1 MPELPEVENTRRY
14 LIEAGL
20 PSSSFQG
27 ANITWAKAV
36 RTPPLEDF
44 VLGLLGATVREVER
58 RGKYLLVRL
67 SRDTGD
73 DGETQPALPATLIL
87 HLGMTGSL
95 RVQASGQ
102 TSHPL
107 IRHTFHLQGGR
118 ELRFIDGRKF
128 GKLWLTSNPDQVLPS
143 LGPDPLGEDFT
154 VDALAGALGRRNAP
168 IKAML
173 LEQAI
178 VAGMGNLY
186 ADESLYLSSI
196 NPTRPASSLSIIE
209 LERLRNSIVAAFSA
223 SLARYDQARQ
233 EQWPDPPMG
242 LEAWSIPR
250 KSGEQCPRC
259 GTGIVG
265 IRIRARGTYFCPG
278 CQPP

>member
-44 VLGLLGATVREVER
+44 VLGLLGTTVREVDR
-58 RGKYLLVRL
+58 RGKYLLLQL
-67 SRDTGD
+67 SKEEGA
-73 DGETQPALPATLIL
+73 DGETQPATLIL
-87 HLGMTGSL
+87 HLGMTGGL
-95 RVQASGQ
+95 RVQASEQ
-102 TSHPL
+102 TPHPL
-107 IRHTFHLQGGR
+107 VRHTFHLQGSR

-128 GKLWLTSNPDQVLPS
+128 GKLWLTSDPDQVLPS
-143 LGPDPLGEDFT
+143 LGPDPLGEGFT
-154 VDALAGALGRRNAP
+154 VDALAEALGRRNAP
-168 IKAML
+168 VKAML

-178 VAGMGNLY
+178 VPGMGNLY
-186 ADESLYLSSI
+186 ADESLYLSGI
-196 NPTRPASSLSIIE
+196 NPTQPASSLSAPDI
-209 LERLRNSIVAAFSA
+209 ERLRNSIVAAFSA

-233 EQWPDPPMG
+233 AHWPDPPMG

-250 KSGEQCPRC
+250 KSGAPCPRC
-259 GTGIVG
+259 GAGIVAT
-265 IRIRARGTYFCPG
+265 RVRARGTYFCPG

>member
-27 ANITWAKAV
+27 ATITWAKAV
-36 RTPPLEDF
+36 RKPPLEDF
-44 VLGLLGATVREVER
+44 VLGLLGATVREVDR

-67 SRDTGD
+67 SRDSETGHRTHAVEA
-73 DGETQPALPATLIL
+73 ETLVL
-87 HLGMTGSL
+87 HLGMTGGL

-102 TSHPL
+102 APHPL
-107 IRHTFHLQGGR
+107 VRHTFHLQGGR

-128 GKLWLTSNPDQVLPS
+128 GKLWLTPDPDQVLPP
-143 LGPDPLGEDFT
+143 LGPDPLSGGFT
-154 VDALAGALGRRNAP
+154 VDALAGAIGRRNAP

-186 ADESLYLSSI
+186 ADESLYLSGV
-196 NPTRPASSLSIIE
+196 NPTRPASSLSETEI
-209 LERLRNSIVAAFSA
+209 ERLRNSIVAAFSA

-250 KSGEQCPRC
+250 KSGERCPRC

-265 IRIRARGTYFCPG
+265 IRVRARGTYFCPG

>member
-44 VLGLLGATVREVER
+44 VLGLLGATVREVDR

-67 SRDTGD
+67 SRDSEAGHRTHAVEA
-73 DGETQPALPATLIL
+73 ETLVL
-87 HLGMTGSL
+87 HLGMTGGL

-102 TSHPL
+102 APHPL
-107 IRHTFHLQGGR
+107 VRHTFHLQGGR

-128 GKLWLTSNPDQVLPS
+128 GKLWLTPDPDQVLPS
-143 LGPDPLGEDFT
+143 LGPDPLSGGFT
-154 VDALAGALGRRNAP
+154 VDALAGAIGRRNAP

-186 ADESLYLSSI
+186 ADESLYLSGV
-196 NPTRPASSLSIIE
+196 NPTRPRRPCPKPRLNDCETALSPRFPHLWLATTRRGKSNGPTLPWGWKPGPYPASPASG
-209 LERLRNSIVAAFSA
+209 VPAA
-223 SLARYDQARQ
+223 
-233 EQWPDPPMG
+233 G
-242 LEAWSIPR
+242 
-250 KSGEQCPRC
+250 
-259 GTGIVG
+259 
-265 IRIRARGTYFCPG
+265 PG
-278 CQPP
+278 

>member
-44 VLGLLGATVREVER
+44 VLGLLGTTVQQVNR
-58 RGKYLLVRL
+58 RGKYLLFRL
-67 SRDTGD
+67 SKEEGA
-73 DGETQPALPATLIL
+73 DGETQPAQPATLIL
-87 HLGMTGSL
+87 HLGMTGGL
-95 RVQASGQ
+95 RVQSSEQ
-102 TSHPL
+102 TPHPL
-107 IRHTFHLQGGR
+107 VRHTFHLQSGR

-128 GKLWLTSNPDQVLPS
+128 GKLWLTSDPEQILPS
-143 LGPDPLGEDFT
+143 LGPDPLGEGFT
-154 VDALAGALGRRNAP
+154 VDGLAGALGRRNAP
-168 IKAML
+168 VKAML

-186 ADESLYLSSI
+186 ADESLYLSGI
-196 NPTRPASSLSIIE
+196 NPTRPAASLSALE

-250 KSGEQCPRC
+250 KSGAPCPSC
-259 GTGIVG
+259 GAKIMG
-265 IRIRARGTYFCPG
+265 IRVRARGTYYCPS

>member
-44 VLGLLGATVREVER
+44 VLGLLGATVREVDR
-58 RGKYLLVRL
+58 RGKYLLLQL
-67 SRDTGD
+67 SKEEGA
-73 DGETQPALPATLIL
+73 DGETQPATLIL
-87 HLGMTGSL
+87 HLGMTGGL
-95 RVQASGQ
+95 RVQASEQ
-102 TSHPL
+102 TPHPL
-107 IRHTFHLQGGR
+107 VRHTFHLQGSR

-128 GKLWLTSNPDQVLPS
+128 GKLWLTSDPDQVLPP
-143 LGPDPLGEDFT
+143 LGPDPLGEGFT
-154 VDALAGALGRRNAP
+154 VDALAEALGRRNAP
-168 IKAML
+168 VKAML

-186 ADESLYLSSI
+186 ADESLYLSGI
-196 NPTRPASSLSIIE
+196 NPTQPASSLSAPDI
-209 LERLRNSIVAAFSA
+209 ERLRNSIVAAFSA

-233 EQWPDPPMG
+233 AHWPDPPMG

-250 KSGEQCPRC
+250 KSGAPCPRC
-259 GTGIVG
+259 GAGIVAT
-265 IRIRARGTYFCPG
+265 RVRARGTYFCPG

>member
-44 VLGLLGATVREVER
+44 VLGLLGTTVREVDR
-58 RGKYLLVRL
+58 RGKYLLLQL
-67 SRDTGD
+67 SKEEGA
-73 DGETQPALPATLIL
+73 DGETQPATLIL
-87 HLGMTGSL
+87 HLGMTGGL
-95 RVQASGQ
+95 RVQASEQ
-102 TSHPL
+102 TPHPL
-107 IRHTFHLQGGR
+107 VRHTFHLQGSR

-128 GKLWLTSNPDQVLPS
+128 GKLWLTSDPDQVLPS
-143 LGPDPLGEDFT
+143 LGPDPLGEGFT
-154 VDALAGALGRRNAP
+154 VDALAEALGRRNAP
-168 IKAML
+168 VKAML

-178 VAGMGNLY
+178 VPGMGNLY
-186 ADESLYLSSI
+186 ADESLYLSGI
-196 NPTRPASSLSIIE
+196 NPTQPASSLSAPDI
-209 LERLRNSIVAAFSA
+209 ERLRNSIVAAFSA

-233 EQWPDPPMG
+233 AHWPDPPMG

-250 KSGEQCPRC
+250 KSGASCPRC
-259 GTGIVG
+259 GAGIVAT
-265 IRIRARGTYFCPG
+265 RVRARGTYFCPG

>member
-27 ANITWAKAV
+27 ADITWAKAV

-44 VLGLLGATVREVER
+44 VLGLLGATVREVDR
-58 RGKYLLVRL
+58 RGKYLLLQL
-67 SRDTGD
+67 SKEEGA
-73 DGETQPALPATLIL
+73 DGETQPATLIL
-87 HLGMTGSL
+87 HLGMTGGL
-95 RVQASGQ
+95 RVQDSEQ
-102 TSHPL
+102 TPHHL
-107 IRHTFHLQGGR
+107 VRHTFHLQGGR

-128 GKLWLTSNPDQVLPS
+128 GKLWLTSDPDQVLPP
-143 LGPDPLGEDFT
+143 LGPDPLGEGFT
-154 VDALAGALGRRNAP
+154 VDALAEALGRRNAP
-168 IKAML
+168 VKAML

-186 ADESLYLSSI
+186 ADESLYLSGI
-196 NPTRPASSLSIIE
+196 NPTQPASSLSAPDI
-209 LERLRNSIVAAFSA
+209 ERLRNSIVAAFSA

-233 EQWPDPPMG
+233 AQWPDPPMG

-250 KSGEQCPRC
+250 KSGAPCPRC
-259 GTGIVG
+259 GSGIVA
-265 IRIRARGTYFCPG
+265 IRVRARGTYYCPG
-278 CQPP
+278 CQRP

>member
-20 PSSSFQG
+20 PSSSLQG

-44 VLGLLGATVREVER
+44 VLGLLGTTVREVDR
-58 RGKYLLVRL
+58 RGKYLLLQL
-67 SRDTGD
+67 SKEEGA
-73 DGETQPALPATLIL
+73 DGETQPATLIL
-87 HLGMTGSL
+87 HLGMTGGL
-95 RVQASGQ
+95 RVQDSEQ
-102 TSHPL
+102 TPHHL
-107 IRHTFHLQGGR
+107 VRHTFHLQGGR

-128 GKLWLTSNPDQVLPS
+128 GKLWLTSDPDQVLPP
-143 LGPDPLGEDFT
+143 LGPDPLGEGFT
-154 VDALAGALGRRNAP
+154 VDALAEALGRRNAP
-168 IKAML
+168 VKAML

-186 ADESLYLSSI
+186 ADESLYLSGI
-196 NPTRPASSLSIIE
+196 NPTQPASSLSAPDI
-209 LERLRNSIVAAFSA
+209 ERLRNSIVAAFST

-242 LEAWSIPR
+242 LETWSVPR
-250 KSGEQCPRC
+250 KSGAPCPRC
-259 GTGIVG
+259 GAGIVG
-265 IRIRARGTYFCPG
+265 MRVRARGTYFCPG

>member
-14 LIEAGL
+14 LIETGL

-44 VLGLLGATVREVER
+44 VLGLLGATVREVDR
-58 RGKYLLVRL
+58 RGKYLLLQL
-67 SRDTGD
+67 SKEEGA
-73 DGETQPALPATLIL
+73 DGETQPATLIL
-87 HLGMTGSL
+87 HLGMTGGL
-95 RVQASGQ
+95 RVQASEQ
-102 TSHPL
+102 TPHPL
-107 IRHTFHLQGGR
+107 VRHTFHLQGSR

-128 GKLWLTSNPDQVLPS
+128 GKLWLTSDPDQVLPP
-143 LGPDPLGEDFT
+143 LGPDPLGEGFT
-154 VDALAGALGRRNAP
+154 VDALAEALGRRNAP
-168 IKAML
+168 VKAML

-186 ADESLYLSSI
+186 ADESLYLSGI
-196 NPTRPASSLSIIE
+196 NPTQPASSLSAPDI
-209 LERLRNSIVAAFSA
+209 ERLRNSIVAAFSA

-233 EQWPDPPMG
+233 AHWPDPPMG

-250 KSGEQCPRC
+250 KSGAPCPRC
-259 GTGIVG
+259 GAGIVAT
-265 IRIRARGTYFCPG
+265 RVRARGTYFCPG

>member
-20 PSSSFQG
+20 RSSSFQG
-27 ANITWAKAV
+27 ATITWAKAV

-44 VLGLLGATVREVER
+44 VLGLLGTTVREVDR
-58 RGKYLLVRL
+58 RGKYLLLRL
-67 SRDTGD
+67 SRGSEADRRTQAV
-73 DGETQPALPATLIL
+73 ETETLVL
-87 HLGMTGSL
+87 HLGMTGGL
-95 RVQASGQ
+95 RVQS
-102 TSHPL
+102 SEEPPHPL
-107 IRHTFHLQGGR
+107 VRHTFLLQGSR

-128 GKLWLTSNPDQVLPS
+128 GKLWLTSDPDQILPS
-143 LGPDPLGEDFT
+143 LGPDPLGEGFT
-154 VDALAGALGRRNAP
+154 VDALAEALGRRNAP
-168 IKAML
+168 VKAML

-186 ADESLYLSSI
+186 ADESLYLSGI
-196 NPTRPASSLSIIE
+196 NPTQPASSLSAPDI
-209 LERLRNSIVAAFSA
+209 ERLLNSIVAAFSA

-233 EQWPDPPMG
+233 AHWPDPPMG

-250 KSGEQCPRC
+250 KSGAPCPRC
-259 GTGIVG
+259 GAGIVAT
-265 IRIRARGTYFCPG
+265 RVRARGTYFCPG